1 MRIATRL
8 FTDQALAAGVDII
21 LPAEQAHLLRN
32 VLRLDPGAHVAL
44 FNARDGEWLA
54 RLDKLGKQNAI
65 AVLVEQRRPPPP
77 ANPAAP
83 WLVVAPVKRAR
94 MDTIIEKATELGVA
108 RILPVFT
115 RFTNVARVNLDRLA
129 AQAVEAAEQCERLD
143 VPDIAPPSDLERVLA
158 DWPAERQ
165 ILLCDEA
172 GARERAVPPLVDLCA
187 DLVRQPLA
195 VLIGPEGG
203 FAPAELDLLRQV
215 PFLTPVGLGPRILR
229 ADTAA
234 IAALAILQAV
244 AGDWRPTSAA
254 D

>member
-8 FTDQALAAGVDII
+8 FTDQSLAVGADIT

-32 VLRLDPGAHVAL
+32 VLRLDIGAHLAL
-44 FNARDGEWLA
+44 FNPRDGEWLA
-54 RLDKLGKQNAI
+54 RLDKI
-65 AVLVEQRRPPPP
+65 AKHSAVAVPVEQRRPAQPT
-77 ANPAAP
+77 NPAAP
-83 WLVVAPVKRAR
+83 WLLVAPVKRAR
-94 MDTIIEKATELGVA
+94 IDSIIEKATELGVS
-108 RILPVFT
+108 RIQPVFT
-115 RFTNVARVNLDRLA
+115 RFTNVARVNLDRLQ
-129 AQAVEAAEQCERLD
+129 AQALEAAEQCERLD
-143 VPDIAPPSDLERVLA
+143 VPEVAEPQDLERVLA
-158 DWPAERQ
+158 AWPAERR

-172 GARERAVPPLVDLCA
+172 GARERAVPPLADLCA

-203 FAPAELDLLRQV
+203 FAAAELDLLRQV

-244 AGDWRPTSAA
+244 AGDWRPTLAA
-254 D
+254 I

>member
-8 FTDQALAAGVDII
+8 YTDQPLIAGTDVAL
-21 LPAEQAHLLRN
+21 PPEQAHLLRN
-32 VLRLDPGAHVAL
+32 VLRLEPGALLAL
-44 FNARDGEWLA
+44 FNPRDGEWLA
-54 RLDKLGKQNAI
+54 RLDKIGKQSAI
-65 AVLVEQRRPPPP
+65 ACPQEQRRPPQPP
-77 ANPAAP
+77 NPAAP
-83 WLVVAPVKRAR
+83 WLLVAPVKRAR
-94 MDTIIEKATELGVA
+94 IDAIVEKATELGVT

-115 RFTNVARVNLDRLA
+115 RLTNVARVNLDRLQ

-143 VPDIAPPSDLERVLA
+143 VPELVPPADLDRVLA
-158 DWPAERQ
+158 DWPTDRR
-165 ILLCDEA
+165 ILLCDED
-172 GARERAVPPLVDLCA
+172 GARARAVPPLADLCT

-203 FAPAELDLLRQV
+203 FATAELDALRQV

-244 AGDWRPTSAA
+244 AGDWRPTVPAG
-254 D
+254 